1 MFGVPCQNR
10 NTKVG
15 ALVRLLETGRKT
27 TGKNSQTCNNNTVT
41 GKRTLM
47 MIEHAWQTCD
57 NMIFVT
63 DSYWMAMFGH
73 SRASSFCGDPSVDSS
88 GFGDGDDL
96 DMSEFGDFDVDLT
109 GYDWDVRGGGCLNG
123 CSDPFHELGQVKEYA

>member
-1 MFGVPCQNR
+1 
-10 NTKVG
+10 
-15 ALVRLLETGRKT
+15 
-27 TGKNSQTCNNNTVT
+27 
-41 GKRTLM
+41 
-47 MIEHAWQTCD
+47 
-57 NMIFVT
+57 MIFVT

-109 GYDWDVRGGGCLNG
+109 GYDWDVRGGCLNG
-123 CSDPFHELGQVKEYA
+123 CSDPFHELGQVEYAYFFFCLNACSDPFHEVGQVEYA